1 MTQER
6 AYSITP
12 EQYQKTLERLDLR
25 SVCLDEIKAYCAR
38 EAAEDGQVD
47 LNLSAEAED
56 VQADGQYLAF
66 ITYALRGERDAKMV
80 LEIEAK
86 YRLIFDVLEPVP
98 VGFFEVFQ
106 ELNLRTTT
114 MPYFRELVASMT
126 GRMEIPTLTLPYEV
140 YAGWAE
146 DGEKQETVEPGKTVE
161 VEAKK
166 RVRKPKAVKT

>member
-1 MTQER
+1 MTQEQ

-12 EQYQKTLERLDLR
+12 EQYQKTLEQLDLR
-25 SVCLDEIKAYCAR
+25 SVCLDEIKACCAR
-38 EAAEDGQVD
+38 EAAEGEQVN

-56 VQADGQYLAF
+56 VQEDGQYLAF
-66 ITYALRGERDAKMV
+66 ITYVLRGERDAEMV

-126 GRMEIPTLTLPYEV
+126 GRMEIPTLTLPYAV
-140 YAGWAE
+140 YAGSAE
-146 DGEKQETVEPGKTVE
+146 DGEEQKAVEPAKTVE
-161 VEAKK
+161 VEKK
-166 RVRKPKAVKT
+166 RTRKPKAAKT